1 MRILLLADIESKY
14 YYDFFEKSKLND
26 IDLIISAGDL
36 EADYLSFLATY
47 AKCPVLYVKGNHDG
61 RYDEKPPEGCICI
74 DDTIYVHEG
83 IRIMGLGGSMLYN
96 GSGCQFTEKD
106 MQYRILKMKPK
117 LLMKKGIDILVTHAP
132 AYGLN
137 DGDDLPHM
145 GFKCFKKLLEK
156 YSPKYYIH
164 GHVHMTYGRSYKR
177 VDTYKDTTVVNAYER
192 YILEY

>member
-1 MRILLLADIESKY
+1 
-14 YYDFFEKSKLND
+14 
-26 IDLIISAGDL
+26 
-36 EADYLSFLATY
+36 
-47 AKCPVLYVKGNHDG
+47 
-61 RYDEKPPEGCICI
+61 
-74 DDTIYVHEG
+74 
-83 IRIMGLGGSMLYN
+83 
-96 GSGCQFTEKD
+96 
-106 MQYRILKMKPK
+106 MKPK

-164 GHVHMTYGRSYKR
+164 GHVHLTYGRSYKR